1 MVLAGVNGA
10 GKSSIGG
17 FALESVG
24 VSYFNPDR
32 CTKQLLESGAG
43 LTADAANAEAW
54 TLGRNSL
61 EQALRTGS
69 NYAFE
74 TTLGGRSI
82 TDLLIDGA
90 RNGANVRMW
99 FCGLDT
105 PERHLQRIAAR
116 VAAGGHDI
124 AEGKVRERYE
134 ASRMNLIRLLP
145 WLTRL
150 DLHDNST
157 ERIPRAF
164 EIPEPRRL
172 LRMVDRRIVSIIPLD
187 QMPDWAKPI
196 AMAAIRVDR
205 GEAP

>member
-1 MVLAGVNGA
+1 MLLAGVNGA

-24 VSYFNPDR
+24 VTYFNPDR
-32 CTKQLLESGAG
+32 CTKQLLESGTG
-43 LTADAANAEAW
+43 LTADDANAEAW
-54 TLGRNSL
+54 AIGRRSL
-61 EQALRTGS
+61 EQALATES

-82 TDLLIDGA
+82 TDLLIEGA
-90 RNGANVRMW
+90 RNGARVRMW

-124 AEGKVRERYE
+124 PEDKVRDRYE
-134 ASRMNLIRLLP
+134 ASRLNLIRLLP
-145 WLTRL
+145 WLARL
-150 DLHDNST
+150 DLHDNSID
-157 ERIPRAF
+157 RIPSAR

-172 LRMVDRRIVSIIPLD
+172 IRMVDRRIVSIIPLD

-196 AMAAIRVDR
+196 AMAVIRVDR